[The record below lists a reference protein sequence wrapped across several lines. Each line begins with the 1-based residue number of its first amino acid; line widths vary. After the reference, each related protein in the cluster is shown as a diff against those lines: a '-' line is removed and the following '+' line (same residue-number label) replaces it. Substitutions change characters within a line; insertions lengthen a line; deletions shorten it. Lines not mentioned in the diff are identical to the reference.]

1 MKEGWAGREAE
12 GNGEARKGARAWRA
26 SEQAVRSFVRV
37 RAMPCEEEERRAR
50 SLTAL
55 RCHGKMGA
63 EGGREGGYKLGV
75 IALRSLLCSAGCR
88 AVQPPL
94 PLPIPPRSAQ
104 A

>member
-37 RAMPCEEEERRAR
+37 RAMPCEEEESTLAH
-50 SLTAL
+50 STAL
-55 RCHGKMGA
+55 AAMGR
-63 EGGREGGYKLGV
+63 GEGGYKLGV

-88 AVQPPL
+88 AVQPP
-94 PLPIPPRSAQ
+94 PLPPPPRSAQ